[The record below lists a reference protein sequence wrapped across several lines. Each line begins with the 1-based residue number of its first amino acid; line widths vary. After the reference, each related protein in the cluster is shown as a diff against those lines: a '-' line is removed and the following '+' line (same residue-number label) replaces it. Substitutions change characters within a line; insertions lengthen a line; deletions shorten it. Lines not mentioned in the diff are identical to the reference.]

1 MALEEYMESEVV
13 VAVAATAALLSPR
26 VRGVL
31 RRGAVY
37 GLAGALMARD
47 AIASAAMAVREPD
60 SRARQSDG
68 SPADAGEDDGNTPA
82 SMPRRG
88 VVSGLATA
96 MAIGDTIS
104 STVQDVR
111 TAATNVVREAAE
123 QAKAETTG
131 DANPSSTPG

>member
-37 GLAGALMARD
+37 GLAGAFMARD
-47 AIASAAMAVREPD
+47 AFASTVMAVREPG
-60 SRARQSDG
+60 SRAQHSDG
-68 SPADAGEDDGNTPA
+68 SPADAAEDDGNTLA

-96 MAIGDTIS
+96 MTIGDTIS
-104 STVQDVR
+104 SAVHDVR
-111 TAATNVVREAAE
+111 AAATDVVREAAE
-123 QAKAETTG
+123 QAKAEPG
-131 DANPSSTPG
+131 DATPSPTPG